1 MNIQKIYTGNEM
13 SAASVRA
20 FGHYALLA
28 PHVIS
33 MALEHLIVTRWSLP
47 FNFCE
52 CENGIA
58 FFIPS
63 AQGKFAAG
71 FDAEG
76 NTIEINETDLGLMV
90 TLMYLNHVI
99 KTDTSEFSAVK
110 NPESQDDKNTLR
122 DKYVQIRNY
131 ARENMSE
138 VARYLTFGIM

>member
-1 MNIQKIYTGNEM
+1 MNTQKIYTGDEK

-28 PHVIS
+28 PYVMG

-52 CENGIA
+52 CGNGVG

-76 NTIEINETDLGLMV
+76 NTLEINETDLGLMV
-90 TLMYLNHVI
+90 TLMYLNYVI
-99 KTDTSEFSAVK
+99 KTDTSEFSAAK
-110 NPESQDDKNTLR
+110 NPESQDDKNAIKEKYFQLR
-122 DKYVQIRNY
+122 EY

-138 VARYLTFGIM
+138 VAKYLTF

>member
-1 MNIQKIYTGNEM
+1 MNTQKIYTGHEM

-28 PHVIS
+28 PHVIN
-33 MALEHLIVTRWSLP
+33 MALEYLIVTRWSLP

-52 CENGIA
+52 HENGIGY
-58 FFIPS
+58 FIPS

-76 NTIEINETDLGLMV
+76 KTIEINETDLGLMV

-99 KTDTSEFSAVK
+99 NTDTSEFSAAK
-110 NPESQDDKNTLR
+110 NPAAQDDKNTLR
-122 DKYVQIRNY
+122 EKYVQLKKY

-138 VARYLTFGIM
+138 VARYLTF